1 MVRSKPETRNPH
13 PKQVTTTRGVEQ
25 SRNPKPETLNP
36 KQVPTTRGVEQSR
49 SADSIVAEMKE
60 LASQGYRE
68 VTLLGQNIDAWGRD
82 MEPKGKFSEL
92 LAKVGKEAKGIERVR
107 LVLNSLGRLV
117 Q

>member
-1 MVRSKPETRNPH
+1 
-13 PKQVTTTRGVEQ
+13 
-25 SRNPKPETLNP
+25 
-36 KQVPTTRGVEQSR
+36 VEQSR

-92 LAKVGKEAKGIERVR
+92 LARVGKEAKGIERVR

-117 Q
+117 QGLRWVERVRSVVPFRGLGNL